1 MPRVLFVFVL
11 ALLAAASAASADP
24 PRRNLIIFVADGLRS
39 GIVDDATAP
48 ALAAVKREGVY
59 FAESHSLFPTVTT
72 ANASDPADGG
82 FVTQLDLTETAGR
95 SYYDEAGAPGRTFGL
110 RP

>member
-59 FAESHSLFPTVTT
+59 FAESHSLFPTMTT

-95 SYYDEAGAPGRTFGL
+95 STTTRPAPPAGPSG
-110 RP
+110 